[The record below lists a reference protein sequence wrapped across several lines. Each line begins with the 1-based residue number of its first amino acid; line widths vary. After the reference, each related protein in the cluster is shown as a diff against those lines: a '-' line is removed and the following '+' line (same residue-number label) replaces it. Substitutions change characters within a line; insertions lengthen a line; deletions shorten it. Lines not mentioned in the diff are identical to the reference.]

1 MQKNTEDLRA
11 GAGEQGN
18 ASLSHR
24 PSSPPVGLQGQRVLR
39 GQELQQPY
47 SDPVS
52 RKMLIPGGQWQ
63 QHAGRSLSAC
73 VLL

>member
-1 MQKNTEDLRA
+1 MQKTTGGLRV

-24 PSSPPVGLQGQRVLR
+24 PSSPPVDLQGQRVLR

-52 RKMLIPGGQWQ
+52 RKTLIPGGQRQ